1 MTDVA
6 DELRD
11 MIRSRGPITFADF
24 MRAALYSPRG
34 GYYVRRNALGAKG
47 DFYTA
52 PLTHPVFGA
61 LVARKLAQLWR
72 DADSPTRY
80 WVIEPGAGTGRL
92 AADVT
97 EHAAAVDSEFA
108 AAMRYAAVDVAPPRV
123 VAATVGWV
131 RAGGLPISVPHG
143 VILANELMDA
153 MPVHRVTV
161 ADGELREIRVA
172 LDAHGGFVEEL
183 SEPAPGLAERL
194 DFLGVRLT
202 DGHRAE
208 IDLGLEAWAVE
219 AAAALGSGH
228 LVVIDY
234 GHEATAYY
242 HESRRRGTLRCYYRH
257 TLNMDPYH
265 HVGDQDISVHV
276 ELTSLRRLAVAAG
289 FAFVGSAS
297 QAEFLRS
304 LGFDAYRRD
313 VAERG
318 DLSRAARLANL
329 RALDTLVEP
338 SGMGAFHVLVF
349 RKGDVPGDVAGLRGA
364 VQELT
369 VGAPLPGPGH
379 MPLGVPPEPAMPT
392 WPELLR

>member
-11 MIRSRGPITFADF
+11 TIRSRGPITFADF

-34 GYYVRRNALGAKG
+34 GYYVRRSALGAEG

-61 LVARKLAQLWR
+61 LVARHLAQLWR
-72 DADSPTRY
+72 DAGSPTRY
-80 WVIEPGAGTGRL
+80 FVIEPGAGTGRL

-97 EHAAAVDSEFA
+97 EHAAAVDPGFA
-108 AAMRYAAVDVAPPRV
+108 VAMRYAAVDVAPPRV
-123 VAATVGWV
+123 AAATAAWV
-131 RAGGLPISVPHG
+131 RADGLPLSVPHG
-143 VILANELMDA
+143 VILANELLDA
-153 MPVHRVTV
+153 MPVHRVTMV
-161 ADGELREIRVA
+161 DRHLREIRVA
-172 LDAHGGFVEEL
+172 LDARGAFVEEL
-183 SEPAPGLAERL
+183 SEPAAGLAERL
-194 DFLGVRLT
+194 DSLGVRLSE
-202 DGHRAE
+202 GFRAE
-208 IDLGLEAWAVE
+208 IDLGLDAWAAE

-234 GHEATAYY
+234 GHEAAAYY
-242 HESRRRGTLRCYYRH
+242 DESRRRGTLRCYHRH
-257 TLNMDPYH
+257 TLNMDPYQ

-276 ELTSLRRLAVAAG
+276 ELTSLRRAAVAAG
-289 FAFVGSAS
+289 FAFAGSAT
-297 QAEFLRS
+297 QADFLRS

-349 RKGDVPGDVAGLRGA
+349 RKGDLPDDMAGLRGGSA
-364 VQELT
+364 ELT
-369 VGAPLPGPGH
+369 VRAPLPRAGH
-379 MPLGVPPEPAMPT
+379 MPLGPQPEPVMPT